1 LCECIEESHDVGSAE
16 MTYTRSFPFN
26 RLTLAGHTL
35 WVGKIFGKDAEAVA
49 GYLS

>member
-1 LCECIEESHDVGSAE
+1 